1 MLVAPLP
8 TACLGASRGEK
19 TQVSIAADSL
29 KPQGQGQ
36 GSSLMPL
43 LGSRRSICSSSKGWN
58 PETKAV
64 CSKLQFTAEPHG
76 ADRSANCFCR
86 CIHSPPMI
94 QSKYSAQVPYSNECT
109 VACAHPP
116 MERPMERHRHHK
128 IHRRTNP
135 ESCMSPARVS
145 LRDFCHSPFVRG

>member
-1 MLVAPLP
+1 MLVTPLP
-8 TACLGASRGEK
+8 MACLGASRGEK

-43 LGSRRSICSSSKGWN
+43 LGSRRSICNSSKGWN

-64 CSKLQFTAEPHG
+64 CSKLQFTAEPHS
-76 ADRSANCFCR
+76 ADRSTNCFCR

-94 QSKYSAQVPYSNECT
+94 QLKCSAQVPCSNECT
-109 VACAHPP
+109 VACVHPP
-116 MERPMERHRHHK
+116 MERCRHHK

-135 ESCMSPARVS
+135 ESRVSPARLS